1 LGSVTAPVAPPKP
14 GNPVA
19 TTPAPAQAQPTPAAQ
34 KAAAQGGQLVQ
45 AVLVSKKDLEY
56 PKLARETG
64 AKGIVEL
71 VATIGTDGHVKAVK
85 VVHGPPMLTKAAADA
100 VMQWRYK
107 PTMLNG
113 VPVQAETQV
122 FVNFLGGDR

>member
-1 LGSVTAPVAPPKP
+1 
-14 GNPVA
+14 
-19 TTPAPAQAQPTPAAQ
+19 
-34 KAAAQGGQLVQ
+34 
-45 AVLVSKKDLEY
+45 LVSRKDPEY

-71 VATIGTDGHVKAVK
+71 VATIGTDGRVKAVK
-85 VVHGPPMLTKAAADA
+85 VVKGPPMLQKAASDA

-107 PTMLNG
+107 PTVLNG
-113 VPVQAETQV
+113 VAVEAQTQV